1 MGLKKNY
8 NVATSLMLNYKLN
21 GLNYID
27 ENILFLNLILQIAV
41 KATEMM
47 KALEGTTEAV
57 AHQQLRDMLNNAI
70 TDPDKFHNLSLKA
83 KYPNVGNDI

>member
-1 MGLKKNY
+1 
-8 NVATSLMLNYKLN
+8 
-21 GLNYID
+21 
-27 ENILFLNLILQIAV
+27 
-41 KATEMM
+41 MM

-70 TDPDKFHNLSLKA
+70 TDPHKFHNLSLKA